1 MGHTSS
7 VKSKASHRSNAG
19 TRTHHH
25 FRVTLTYSDGEKSVS
40 GKVFN
45 SREKAEKAAV
55 RHKKSPLVK
64 KVRIEQ
70 IN

>member
-1 MGHTSS
+1 
-7 VKSKASHRSNAG
+7 VRSKTSHRSIAG

-25 FRVTLTYSDGEKSVS
+25 FRVTITYSDFEKSVS
-40 GKVFN
+40 GKVSN

-64 KVRIEQ
+64 KVRIDKS
-70 IN
+70 IKYAI